1 MVTVGV
7 KCICGGWTMD
17 FRSLGSDI
25 LKYMFNKWIELGK
38 SDLADYDV
46 LDVSIENF
54 EKNHPILSIQI
65 WLHYIPLRTKKPP
78 SLSLSLSL
86 MQTQHLAKSHT
97 HTYL

>member
-54 EKNHPILSIQI
+54 EK
-65 WLHYIPLRTKKPP
+65 KPT
-78 SLSLSLSL
+78 LYCQFKYGCIIFL
-86 MQTQHLAKSHT
+86 
-97 HTYL
+97 